1 LDPRAGAAQLMRLHL
16 EPGNL
21 ITAAVGLCF
30 IASGVYGYRHMGRFL
45 DTARETSAVV
55 VKVAYESVNKKGR
68 MHPVVRFTTADGREV
83 IAHSDEHHNVQPGDT
98 VQLLYDPVHPDQ
110 IEIATLA
117 RAQNRR
123 LLFTVLSI
131 LFGIFVCF
139 MGLGVKV

>member
-1 LDPRAGAAQLMRLHL
+1 MRLHL

-30 IASGVYGYRHMGRFL
+30 IASGVYGYYYMGRFL

-55 VKVAYESVNKKGR
+55 VEVVYESVNKKGR
-68 MHPVVRFTTADGREV
+68 IHPVVRFKTPDGREV
-83 IAHSDEHHNVQPGDT
+83 LVHSDEHHNVQPGDT
-98 VQLLYDPVHPDQ
+98 VQLLYDPVRPDQ
-110 IEIATLA
+110 IEIATLS

-123 LLFTVLSI
+123 ILFTSLSVV
-131 LFGIFVCF
+131 FGVFVCL